1 MKNTINFYYNI
12 FLDELIKKDNC
23 YYFYYGGDEYYFVP
37 LNRPYDDVQGIYKLN
52 LEMKK
57 RRCLVH
63 ELVLNKDKSIIT
75 VVNGISYVLIRLC
88 K

>member
-37 LNRPYDDVQGIYKLN
+37 LNRPYDDVQSIYKLN

-63 ELVLNKDKSIIT
+63 ELVLNKDKSIYIKFD
-75 VVNGISYVLIRLC
+75 VREF
-88 K
+88 